1 MSFHFYMETI
11 AKIQFY
17 VKLGMMQMNVKMT
30 AAHMNYKVSKKL
42 IFKWHEH
49 FEEGWENVKDDSR
62 IGRLVNMRW
71 HNLAE
76 SLMDACINKG
86 AVQRQGAQRTSDV
99 FRQLLLTS
107 T

>member
-42 IFKWHEH
+42 IFKWHER
-49 FEEGWENVKDDSR
+49 FEEG
-62 IGRLVNMRW
+62 
-71 HNLAE
+71 
-76 SLMDACINKG
+76 
-86 AVQRQGAQRTSDV
+86 
-99 FRQLLLTS
+99 
-107 T
+107 